1 MLKFYTESIKDITL
15 PHDSAPDLNLKLNV
29 CSIVK
34 RKKVDLFTF
43 KYVNMV
49 GRGNFFFSFYLF
61 FYPATGS
68 HVCYFCILVLY
79 VQYIPSANP
88 NRVKPICTQR
98 QVRNDD
104 PHVRMETF
112 YRATGPHPF
121 NIAPNFIFTPQ
132 EQKSQA
138 GSRTIIVMNF

>member
-61 FYPATGS
+61 FTQLQVLMCVISAYL
-68 HVCYFCILVLY
+68 CYMYSTYQAQIQTEL
-79 VQYIPSANP
+79 
-88 NRVKPICTQR
+88 NRFAHRDK
-98 QVRNDD
+98 
-104 PHVRMETF
+104 
-112 YRATGPHPF
+112 
-121 NIAPNFIFTPQ
+121 
-132 EQKSQA
+132 
-138 GSRTIIVMNF
+138 